1 MLENTLYRLNITSAV
16 FINASNCFCLPQ
28 VRHQAAEVL
37 SHIASD
43 GAEAWTIDHPTR
55 SVVLGRMTAA
65 MDKWDVD
72 KDWCSTSYK

>member
-1 MLENTLYRLNITSAV
+1 M
-16 FINASNCFCLPQ
+16 
-28 VRHQAAEVL
+28 AAEVL

-55 SVVLGRMTAA
+55 TEVLGRMAAA